1 MEDEDLFDEEL
12 LNDNLLTPEV
22 QNAIA
27 SILPNDDPLD
37 KTDFDLVEYINELF
51 PNEQSLSNI
60 DEIILRDRTRI
71 RRIDSDIRSIIH
83 NQTESAETGKAS
95 LEDAQKAIMHL
106 FSQIKD
112 IKVKAEKS
120 EEMVK
125 EITRDIKQL
134 DVAKKNLTLS
144 ITTLNHLFILVEGV
158 ENLEELLSTQ
168 TITQNYSET
177 ADVFERVI
185 NVIDHFEPYLHIE
198 QIADLSNRVKKIKG
212 ELCLKVRTEFESSFS
227 NPFTKLNVKHGNDI
241 CKVVDVLDAKLMDQL
256 IKWFLTQELKE
267 YTVLFEENQEN
278 AWLDK
283 IDRRYSW
290 VKRSLAEFE
299 EKFGKIFPGS
309 WDMSERLAFEFCE
322 VTRKELVHVMGKRK
336 VEIDNKLL
344 IFSIQRTSNF
354 EQLLTKRFLG
364 RSIARTKEQES
375 VADEDWK
382 PFLGLISQCFDAHFD
397 IFISFTD
404 QALSDLL
411 TRFVEDI
418 KTNGFP
424 RMLSEDSNNLH
435 NSSADL
441 FIFFK
446 NCMTQC
452 LQLFTNASLLSKL
465 ALTFQK
471 YLREYSHRI
480 LSSSLPKLSS
490 VSSSS
495 LHSSIHGAATSLIQ
509 NFQIQNILKE
519 GGQSGISGIS
529 LSSAASIMGESS
541 KSKLNE
547 SETCKICSILCTA
560 EYCLETTQQLE
571 DKLKEKSVFQVL
583 NSGVREKAERKQIEL
598 QGKKINFGGEKD
610 IFSNVISNCIQ
621 LLVQDLENSCEPA
634 LLAMSKISWHN
645 ISVVGDQ
652 SSYITAILNHIKNF
666 VPLVRDNLANSR
678 KFFTQFCSKFASNLI
693 HKFFNN
699 IFKCKMI
706 SQIGIEQL
714 LLDAHSL
721 KTALLELPTINSA
734 ISRKAPATYTK
745 IVIKEMTRTELV
757 LKSVMAP
764 SEPQQA
770 FVENYMRLNPDRDLE
785 TFRMVVEMK
794 GYKKNELNSFL
805 EIFKNKLASM
815 NNFTT
820 SAASLSST

>member
-1 MEDEDLFDEEL
+1 MDDEDFLDEEF
-12 LNDNLLTPEV
+12 LNDNLLTPEI
-22 QNAIA
+22 QQAIA

-37 KTDFDLVEYINELF
+37 KPDFDLVEYINELF

-60 DEIILRDRTRI
+60 DEVIYQDRSRI
-71 RRIDSDIRSIIH
+71 KRIDNDIRSIIH
-83 NQTESAETGKAS
+83 NQTDSAETGKAS
-95 LEDAQKAIMHL
+95 LEDAHKAIKHL
-106 FSQIKD
+106 FTQIKD
-112 IKVKAEKS
+112 IKIKAEKS

-158 ENLEELLSTQ
+158 ENLESILSTNS
-168 TITQNYSET
+168 TQNYSEM
-177 ADVFERVI
+177 AAVFERVI

-198 QIADLSNRVKKIKG
+198 QITDLSNRVKKIKSQ
-212 ELCLKVRTEFESSFS
+212 LCMKVKNDFETSFS
-227 NPFTKLNVKHGNDI
+227 NPFTKLNVQHGSDI
-241 CKVVDVLDAKLMDQL
+241 CKIVDVIDKKMMEDL

-267 YTVLFEENQEN
+267 YSVLYEENEEVS
-278 AWLDK
+278 WLDK

-290 VKRSLAEFE
+290 CKRSLTEFE
-299 EKFGKIFPGS
+299 GKFGEIFPKH
-309 WDMSERLAFEFCE
+309 WDMSERMAFEFCE
-322 VTRKELVHVMGKRK
+322 MTRKELTNIMAKRK
-336 VEIDNKLL
+336 IEIDNKLL
-344 IFSIQRTSNF
+344 IFAIQRTAKF
-354 EQLLTKRFLG
+354 EQLLTERFLG
-364 RSIARTKEQES
+364 RSIPRSKDQIHIP
-375 VADEDWK
+375 DDDWK

-397 IFISFTD
+397 IFINFTD
-404 QALSDLL
+404 QALSDLIN
-411 TRFVEDI
+411 RFNEDI

-424 RMLSEDSNNLH
+424 RMLNEDSNNLH

-452 LQLFTNASLLSKL
+452 LQLFSNTSLLTKL
-465 ALTFQK
+465 TLTFQK
-471 YLREYSHRI
+471 YLKEYSHRI
-480 LSSSLPKLSS
+480 LSSSLPKLSN
-490 VSSSS
+490 VSTSS
-495 LHSSIHGAATSLIQ
+495 LHSSIQGAATSLIQ
-509 NFQIQNILKE
+509 NFQIQNMLKE
-519 GGQSGISGIS
+519 GTQSGISGIG
-529 LSSAASIMGESS
+529 LSSSSSIIDSS

-547 SETCKICSILCTA
+547 SESCKICSILCTA

-571 DKLKEKSVFQVL
+571 DKLREKSSVQVVNGIKEKL
-583 NSGVREKAERKQIEL
+583 DPKQADI
-598 QGKKINFGGEKD
+598 QSKKINFNSEKD

-634 LLAMSKISWHN
+634 LLAMSKISWQN
-645 ISVVGDQ
+645 VSVVGDQ
-652 SSYITAILNHIKNF
+652 SSYVTAIINHIKNF

-678 KFFTQFCSKFASNLI
+678 KYFTQFCSKFVSNLI

-699 IFKCKMI
+699 IFKCKMP

-734 ISRKAPATYTK
+734 ISRKAPAIYTK
-745 IVIKEMTRTELV
+745 IVNKEMTRTELI

-764 SEPQQA
+764 AEPQSA
-770 FVENYMRLNPDRDLE
+770 FVENYIRLNPDRDIE

-794 GYKKNELNSFL
+794 GFKKQELNSFL
-805 EIFKNKLASM
+805 EVFRNKS
-815 NNFTT
+815 N
-820 SAASLSST
+820 SVK

>member
-1 MEDEDLFDEEL
+1 MMEDEDLFDEEF
-12 LNDNLLTPEV
+12 LNDNVLAAEV
-22 QNAIA
+22 QQAIS
-27 SILPNDDPLD
+27 SILPNEDPLD
-37 KTDFDLVEYINELF
+37 KPDFDLVEYINELF

-60 DEIILRDRTRI
+60 DEIIGRDRNRI
-71 RRIDSDIRSIIH
+71 KRIDSDIRSIIH
-83 NQTESAETGKAS
+83 NQTDSAETGKAS

-158 ENLEELLSTQ
+158 ENLETSQ
-168 TITQNYSET
+168 TKNYAET
-177 ADVFERVI
+177 AIVFERVI

-198 QIADLSNRVKKIKG
+198 QIADLSNRVKKIRN
-212 ELCLKVRTEFESSFS
+212 ELCQKVRQDFETSFS
-227 NPFTKLNVKHGNDI
+227 NPFTKLNIQHGSDI
-241 CKVVDVLDAKLMDQL
+241 CKIVNVLDAKLMTDL

-267 YTVLFEENQEN
+267 YGVLFEENQEN
-278 AWLDK
+278 SWLDR

-290 VKRSLAEFE
+290 IKRSLAEFE
-299 EKFGKIFPGS
+299 EKFGKIFPTQ
-309 WDMSERLAFEFCE
+309 WDMCERLAFEFCE
-322 VTRKELVHVMGKRK
+322 MTRRDLNNIMAKRK
-336 VEIDNKLL
+336 LEIDNKLL
-344 IFSIQRTSNF
+344 IFAIQRTSSF

-364 RSIARTKEQES
+364 RTIPRNKEQ
-375 VADEDWK
+375 VDIADDDWK
-382 PFLGLISQCFDAHFD
+382 PFIGLVSQCFDAHFD
-397 IFISFTD
+397 IYVNFTD
-404 QALSDLL
+404 QALSDLIV
-411 TRFVEDI
+411 RFCEDI

-424 RMLSEDSNNLH
+424 RMLNEDSNNLH
-435 NSSADL
+435 NGSADL

-452 LQLFTNASLLSKL
+452 LQLFSNNNLLVKL
-465 ALTFQK
+465 SITFQK

-490 VSSSS
+490 VSTSS
-495 LHSSIHGAATSLIQ
+495 LHSSIQGAATSLIQ
-509 NFQIQNILKE
+509 NFQIQNMLKE
-519 GGQSGISGIS
+519 GTQSGISGIG
-529 LSSAASIMGESS
+529 LSSSSSIMDSS
-541 KSKLNE
+541 KAKLNE

-571 DKLKEKSVFQVL
+571 DKLKEKSLTQTV
-583 NSGVREKAERKQIEL
+583 NGVKEKPDAKQIEV
-598 QGKKINFGGEKD
+598 QSKKINFSGEKD

-634 LLAMSKISWHN
+634 LLAMSKISWQN

-652 SSYITAILNHIKNF
+652 SSYVTAIINHIKNF

-678 KFFTQFCSKFASNLI
+678 KYFTQFCSKFVSNLI

-699 IFKCKMI
+699 IFKCKMV

-734 ISRKAPATYTK
+734 ITRKAPATYTK
-745 IVIKEMTRTELV
+745 IVIKEMTRAELI

-764 SEPQQA
+764 SEPQAA
-770 FVENYMRLNPDRDLE
+770 FVENYLRLNPDRDME

-794 GYKKNELNSFL
+794 GYKKNELNIFM
-805 EIFKNKLASM
+805 EIFRNKLASVR
-815 NNFTT
+815 N
-820 SAASLSST
+820 